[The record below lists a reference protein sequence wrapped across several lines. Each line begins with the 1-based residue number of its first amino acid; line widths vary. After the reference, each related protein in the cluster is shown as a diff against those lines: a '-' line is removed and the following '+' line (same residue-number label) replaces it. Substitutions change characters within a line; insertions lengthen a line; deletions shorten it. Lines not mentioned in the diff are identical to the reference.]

1 MPVRASPREGP
12 IAATVVALAALT
24 AAWSGLYEGVR
35 WPHVAGICIVAA
47 LPALATAWP
56 RPRGRRAAAVVATLV
71 AVPILLAMALRHS
84 VWDYVTFDGEAWR
97 DARAVLPD
105 GLRSASDTGLPVSF
119 GEHPEMV
126 GLLDLALAAL
136 AATIAWQLIARRRP
150 VAALLALGVGLA
162 YRWTVEPPD
171 NGVLAGAFALAAV
184 AAILALAAWD
194 GGSGE
199 RAARRAAAALALG
212 GVAVVVGVG
221 LGAGP
226 VKADEPWWAWKT
238 WQVGGGGSE
247 EASALDLRQ
256 QYGVLD
262 WPTTPR
268 VALTVGSESNLPL
281 RAAALEDFDGV
292 AFQLADPAALSDART
307 VPIVDHAIELDPGP
321 GSVGTPL
328 SERVTLV
335 GASSQVL
342 LTSGRPRRIEGPFAG
357 TARVGGGAVQVAA
370 PLEPGDAYVV
380 RTVLPGPRPA
390 ELVDAPAYDAA
401 ALPADSTRLRAG
413 YGSDPVDIPAWGSG
427 DPGPDDYALG
437 PYARVRDL
445 ARNVAG
451 DAPTAYAAVNRVES
465 FLRKEYIYD
474 EAPPYPTSLPDGA
487 TGPADRP
494 PIVDFLFVSRRGFCQ
509 HFAGA
514 MAVMLRSIGIPARVA
529 VGYGTGHWD
538 NGRKQWV
545 VLDRDAHSWVEVWFP
560 GRGWLPFDPTPG
572 RSAPNPASVSSPDY
586 APSAFDI
593 DLGGIEKAAVAPTAP
608 DPGPQPEDPAPE
620 QPQPQEE
627 AASSSSGGD
636 GGGSPW
642 PWALLALVVPVVAV
656 PAARAARRAR
666 ARGHGDERTRV
677 IAAARDLEGSLRALG
692 WEPPSA
698 GTPTERAADVLRMT
712 GVDPSDLYGRAAR
725 ARYGDGPLPAGSGEA
740 AWREAGRLRR
750 AIRRRASVGRRA
762 RAAFA
767 IRLRRGTVT
776 T

>member
-1 MPVRASPREGP
+1 M
-12 IAATVVALAALT
+12 
-24 AAWSGLYEGVR
+24 
-35 WPHVAGICIVAA
+35 
-47 LPALATAWP
+47 
-56 RPRGRRAAAVVATLV
+56 
-71 AVPILLAMALRHS
+71 
-84 VWDYVTFDGEAWR
+84 
-97 DARAVLPD
+97 
-105 GLRSASDTGLPVSF
+105 
-119 GEHPEMV
+119 
-126 GLLDLALAAL
+126 
-136 AATIAWQLIARRRP
+136 
-150 VAALLALGVGLA
+150 
-162 YRWTVEPPD
+162 
-171 NGVLAGAFALAAV
+171 
-184 AAILALAAWD
+184 
-194 GGSGE
+194 
-199 RAARRAAAALALG
+199 
-212 GVAVVVGVG
+212 
-221 LGAGP
+221 
-226 VKADEPWWAWKT
+226 
-238 WQVGGGGSE
+238 
-247 EASALDLRQ
+247 
-256 QYGVLD
+256 
-262 WPTTPR
+262 
-268 VALTVGSESNLPL
+268 
-281 RAAALEDFDGV
+281 
-292 AFQLADPAALSDART
+292 
-307 VPIVDHAIELDPGP
+307 
-321 GSVGTPL
+321 
-328 SERVTLV
+328 
-335 GASSQVL
+335 
-342 LTSGRPRRIEGPFAG
+342 
-357 TARVGGGAVQVAA
+357 
-370 PLEPGDAYVV
+370 
-380 RTVLPGPRPA
+380 
-390 ELVDAPAYDAA
+390 
-401 ALPADSTRLRAG
+401 
-413 YGSDPVDIPAWGSG
+413 
-427 DPGPDDYALG
+427 
-437 PYARVRDL
+437 RDL

-627 AASSSSGGD
+627 AASSSPAGAAAGRRGRGRCSRWSCRS
-636 GGGSPW
+636 SPSRR
-642 PWALLALVVPVVAV
+642 
-656 PAARAARRAR
+656 PAPPAGRGRAATATS
-666 ARGHGDERTRV
+666 ATRV

-692 WEPPSA
+692 WEPPAA

-750 AIRRRASVGRRA
+750 AIRRRASLGRRA